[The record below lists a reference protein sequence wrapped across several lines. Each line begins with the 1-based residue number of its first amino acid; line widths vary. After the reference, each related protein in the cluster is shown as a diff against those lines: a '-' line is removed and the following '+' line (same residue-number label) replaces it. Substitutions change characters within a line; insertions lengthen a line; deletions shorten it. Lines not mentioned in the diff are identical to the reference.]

1 MAKLRARAFFKNSMF
16 TLIAVE
22 SVDTWHGNTNMGCQ
36 LYGGLAPVAVIVCS
50 PNETYAL
57 DMEARPVD
65 LDRFRTDLPG
75 LGTLLNLKSS
85 VP

>member
-1 MAKLRARAFFKNSMF
+1 MAKLRARAFFKNSML

-22 SVDTWHGNTNMGCQ
+22 SVDTWHGNTTTGCQ
-36 LYGGLAPVAVIVCS
+36 LFGGLAPVAVIVCS
-50 PNETYAL
+50 PEGTYAL

-65 LDRFRTDLPG
+65 LDRFRTDLPE
-75 LGTLLNLKSS
+75 LGALLNLKSS